1 MIFLQQKHY
10 FKEHFYEKDNS
21 ALSLSLASSLLNAED
36 NGFFVSAGYQIGEAV
51 QMVKNTGELKNL
63 NEKYEQLSQY
73 LNQVASL
80 KQSIQTANNIELV
93 NSSLNYLKS
102 FTNNNYNS
110 TTQSPIFNAVQ
121 AVITSVLG
129 FWSLYAG
136 NYFTFF
142 VGSGNHASNVQ
153 GNPPFS
159 TIASN
164 CSGIENCAM
173 NETTY
178 NEMKKLAESLQ
189 AAQQNATTKGNNLCA
204 LSGCATTEGSNT
216 PNSTVSNALETAQK
230 LMDLIANTRTAMV
243 WKNIVISGVSN
254 ASGAI
259 NSTGYPT
266 QYAVFNNIK
275 AMIPILQ
282 QAVTLSQNSNT
293 LSASLQAQATGS
305 QTNPQF
311 AKDIYNL
318 AQNQKQIISYAK
330 DIFNLFNSIPKD
342 QFKYLEK
349 AYLKIP
355 NAGQTPTNPYRQE
368 VNLNQ
373 EIQTIQ
379 NNVSYYGN
387 RVDAALSVARDVY
400 NLKSNQANI
409 VTAYSNAKNLSQ
421 EISKLPYNQVNTKD
435 IVTLPHDKNAP
446 AAGQYNYQI
455 NPEQQSNL
463 NQALAA
469 MSNNPFKKV
478 GMISSQN
485 NNGALNGLGVQVGYK
500 QFFGESKR
508 WGLRYYGFFD
518 YNHGYIKS
526 SFFNSSSDIW
536 TYGGG
541 SDLLVNIINDSIT
554 RKNNKLSV
562 GLFGGIQLA
571 GTTWLNSQY
580 VNLTAF
586 NNPYSA
592 KVNTSNFQFLFN
604 LGLRTNLATA
614 KKKDSEHSAQH
625 GIELGIKIPTI
636 NTNYYS
642 FLGTKL
648 EYRRLY
654 SVYLNY
660 VFAY

>member
-1 MIFLQQKHY
+1 M
-10 FKEHFYEKDNS
+10 
-21 ALSLSLASSLLNAED
+21 
-36 NGFFVSAGYQIGEAV
+36 SAGYQIGEAV

-63 NEKYEQLSQY
+63 NEKYEQLNQY

-80 KQSIQTANNIELV
+80 KQSIQNANNIELV

-136 NYFTFF
+136 NYLTFF
-142 VGSGNHASNVQ
+142 VVNKDSKKPANVQ
-153 GNPPFS
+153 GNPPFL
-159 TIASN
+159 TITRN

-173 NETTY
+173 DQATY
-178 NEMKKLAESLQ
+178 DKMKKLAEDLQ
-189 AAQQNATTKGNNLCA
+189 AAQTNSATKGNNLCA
-204 LSGCATTEGSNT
+204 LSGCATTNSTSNP
-216 PNSTVSNALETAQK
+216 PNSTISNALETAQK
-230 LMDLIANTRTAMV
+230 LMDLIANTKTAMM

-254 ASGAI
+254 EPDAI
-259 NSTGYPT
+259 TSTNYPT

-282 QAVTLSQNSNT
+282 QAVTLSQSNHT

-305 QTNPQF
+305 QTNPNF
-311 AKDIYNL
+311 AKDIYAF
-318 AQNQKQIISYAK
+318 AQNQKQVISYAQ
-330 DIFNLFNSIPKD
+330 DIFNLFSSIPAE
-342 QFKYLEK
+342 QYKYLEK

-355 NAGQTPTNPYRQE
+355 NVGSTPTNPYMAV
-368 VNLNQ
+368 VNLNK
-373 EIQTIQ
+373 EVQTIQ

-387 RVDAALSVARDVY
+387 RVDAALSVAKDVY
-400 NLKSNQANI
+400 NLKSNQTEI
-409 VTAYSNAKNLSQ
+409 VTTYNDAKNLSE
-421 EISKLPYNQVNTKD
+421 EISKLPHNQVNTKD
-435 IVTLPHDKNAP
+435 IVTLPYDKNAP

-485 NNGALNGLGVQVGYK
+485 NNGAMNGLGVQVGYK

-614 KKKDSEHSAQH
+614 RKKDSEHSAQH

>member
-1 MIFLQQKHY
+1 MKKTILL
-10 FKEHFYEKDNS
+10 S
-21 ALSLSLASSLLNAED
+21 LALSLLHAED

-63 NEKYEQLSQY
+63 NEKYEQLNQY

-80 KQSIQTANNIELV
+80 KQSIQNANNIELV

-142 VGSGNHASNVQ
+142 VVNKNDRKPANVY
-153 GNPPFS
+153 GNPPFK
-159 TIASN
+159 TITKD

-173 NETTY
+173 DQTTY
-178 NEMKKLAESLQ
+178 DKMKKLAESLQ
-189 AAQQNATTKGNNLCA
+189 AAQQNATTKANNLCA
-204 LSGCATTEGSNT
+204 LSGCATTEGSNP
-216 PNSTVSNALETAQK
+216 PNSTISNALNLAQQ
-230 LMDLIANTRTAMV
+230 LMDLIANTKTAMM
-243 WKNIVISGVSN
+243 WKNIVINGVSN
-254 ASGAI
+254 TTGVI
-259 NSTGYPT
+259 TSTNYPT

-282 QAVTLSQNSNT
+282 QAVTLSQSNHT

-305 QTNPQF
+305 QTNPKF
-311 AKDIYNL
+311 AKDIYL
-318 AQNQKQIISYAK
+318 FAQNQKQVISYAQ
-330 DIFNLFNSIPKD
+330 DIFNLFDSIPKD
-342 QFKYLEK
+342 QYRYLEK

-355 NAGQTPTNPYRQE
+355 NAGSTPTNPYMAV
-368 VNLNQ
+368 VNLNK
-373 EIQTIQ
+373 EVQTIQ

-387 RVDAALSVARDVY
+387 RVDAALSVAKDVY
-400 NLKSNQANI
+400 NLKSNQTEI
-409 VTAYSNAKNLSQ
+409 VTAYSNAKNLSE
-421 EISKLPYNQVNTKD
+421 EISQLPHNQVNTKD
-435 IVTLPHDKNAP
+435 IVTLPYDKNAP

-485 NNGALNGLGVQVGYK
+485 NNGAMNGLGVQVGYK

-586 NNPYSA
+586 NNAYSA

-604 LGLRTNLATA
+604 LGLRTNLAMK

-642 FLGTKL
+642 FLGTQL
-648 EYRRLY
+648 QYRRLY

>member
-1 MIFLQQKHY
+1 MKKRFL
-10 FKEHFYEKDNS
+10 
-21 ALSLSLASSLLNAED
+21 LSLSLTASLLCAED

-51 QMVKNTGELKNL
+51 QTVKNTGELKNL
-63 NEKYEQLSQY
+63 NDKYEQLNQY

-80 KQSIQTANNIELV
+80 RQSIQNANNISLV
-93 NSSLNYLKS
+93 NSSLNDLKS
-102 FTNNNYNS
+102 FTENNYNS

-136 NYFTFF
+136 NYLTFF
-142 VGSGNHASNVQ
+142 VGNKDTRQAANVQ
-153 GNPPFS
+153 GNPPFQ
-159 TIASN
+159 TIINN

-173 NETTY
+173 EQTTY
-178 NEMKKLAESLQ
+178 DEMKKLAEDLQ
-189 AAQQNATTKGNNLCA
+189 AAQTNSATKANNLCA
-204 LSGCATTEGSNT
+204 LSGCVTTNGQT
-216 PNSTVSNALETAQK
+216 PSSTVSNALNLAQQ
-230 LMDLIANTRTAMV
+230 LMDLIANTKTAMM
-243 WKNIVISGVSN
+243 WKNIVIAGVSN

-259 NSTGYPT
+259 NTTGYPT

-275 AMIPILQ
+275 AMIPLLQ
-282 QAVTLSQNSNT
+282 QAVTLSQSNHT
-293 LSASLQAQATGS
+293 LSANLQAQATGS
-305 QTNPQF
+305 QTNPEF

-318 AQNQKQIISYAK
+318 ALNQKQVISYAK

-342 QFKYLEK
+342 QYKYLEK

-368 VNLNQ
+368 VNLNK
-373 EIQTIQ
+373 EVQTIQ

-387 RVDAALSVARDVY
+387 RIDSALSVARDVY
-400 NLKSNQANI
+400 NLKSNQAQI
-409 VTAYSNAKNLSQ
+409 VAAYNGAKNLSQ
-421 EISKLPYNQVNTKD
+421 EISQLPYNQVNTKD
-435 IVTLPHDKNAP
+435 IVTLPYDKNAP

-455 NPEQQSNL
+455 NQEQASNL
-463 NQALAA
+463 SQALAA

-541 SDLLVNIINDSIT
+541 SDLLVNFINDSVT

-580 VNLTAF
+580 VNLTAL

-614 KKKDSEHSAQH
+614 KKEDSEHSAQH

-642 FLGTKL
+642 FLGAKL

>member
-1 MIFLQQKHY
+1 MKKRFL
-10 FKEHFYEKDNS
+10 
-21 ALSLSLASSLLNAED
+21 LSLSLAASLLYAED

-63 NEKYEQLSQY
+63 NEKYEQLNQY

-80 KQSIQTANNIELV
+80 KQSIQNANNIELV

-142 VGSGNHASNVQ
+142 VGNKDTKQATNVQ
-153 GNPPFS
+153 GNPPFK
-159 TIASN
+159 TVTEN

-189 AAQQNATTKGNNLCA
+189 AAQQNSTTKANNLCA
-204 LSGCATTEGSNT
+204 LSGCAATDSTSNP
-216 PNSTVSNALETAQK
+216 PNSTVSNALNLAQQ
-230 LMDLIANTRTAMV
+230 LMDLIASTKTAMM

-254 ASGAI
+254 VSGGGI
-259 NSTGYPT
+259 TSTNYPT
-266 QYAVFNNIK
+266 HYAVFNNIK

-282 QAVTLSQNSNT
+282 QAVTLSQSNHT
-293 LSASLQAQATGS
+293 LSANLQAQATGS
-305 QTNPQF
+305 QTNPNF
-311 AKDIYNL
+311 AKDIYAF
-318 AQNQKQIISYAK
+318 AQNQKQVISYAK
-330 DIFNLFNSIPKD
+330 DIFNLFNSIPAD

-373 EIQTIQ
+373 EIQTIK

-387 RVDAALSVARDVY
+387 RLDSALSVAKDVY
-400 NLKSNQANI
+400 NLKSNQTEI
-409 VTAYSNAKNLSQ
+409 VATYSNAKNLSQ
-421 EISKLPYNQVNTKD
+421 EISQLPYNQVNTKD
-435 IVTLPHDKNAP
+435 IVTLSYDKNAP

-455 NPEQQSNL
+455 NQEQASNL
-463 NQALAA
+463 SQALAA
-469 MSNNPFKKV
+469 MSNNPFKNI

-541 SDLLVNIINDSIT
+541 SDLLVNIINDSVT

-580 VNLTAF
+580 VNLTAL

-592 KVNTSNFQFLFN
+592 KVNASNFQFLFN

-614 KKKDSEHSAQH
+614 KKEDSEHSAQH

-642 FLGTKL
+642 FLGTQL
-648 EYRRLY
+648 QYRRLY

>member
-1 MIFLQQKHY
+1 MKKRFL
-10 FKEHFYEKDNS
+10 F
-21 ALSLSLASSLLNAED
+21 SLSLTASLLCAED

-63 NEKYEQLSQY
+63 NEKYEQLNQY

-80 KQSIQTANNIELV
+80 RQSIQNANNIELV
-93 NSSLNYLKS
+93 NSSLNDLKS

-136 NYFTFF
+136 NYLTFF
-142 VGSGNHASNVQ
+142 VGNKDTKQPANVN
-153 GNPPFS
+153 GNPPFQ
-159 TIASN
+159 TIINN

-173 NETTY
+173 DQTTY
-178 NEMKKLAESLQ
+178 NKMKKLAEDLQ
-189 AAQQNATTKGNNLCA
+189 AAQTNSVTKGNNLCA
-204 LSGCATTEGSNT
+204 LSGCATTNGQPS
-216 PNSTVSNALETAQK
+216 STVSNALNLAQQ
-230 LMDLIANTRTAMV
+230 LMDLIANTKTAMM

-259 NSTGYPT
+259 TSTNYPT

-282 QAVTLSQNSNT
+282 QAVTLSQSNNT
-293 LSASLQAQATGS
+293 ISSKLQAQATGS
-305 QTNPQF
+305 QTNPEF

-318 AQNQKQIISYAK
+318 ALNQKQVISYAQ
-330 DIFNLFNSIPKD
+330 DIFNLFNSIPAE
-342 QFKYLEK
+342 QYKYLEK

-355 NAGQTPTNPYRQE
+355 NAGQTPTNPYRQV

-373 EIQTIQ
+373 EVQTIK

-387 RVDAALSVARDVY
+387 RLDSALSVAKDVY
-400 NLKSNQANI
+400 NLKSNQASI
-409 VTAYSNAKNLSQ
+409 VAAYNGAKNLSQ
-421 EISKLPYNQVNTKD
+421 EISQLPYNQVNTKD
-435 IVTLPHDKNAP
+435 IVTLPYDKNAP

-455 NPEQQSNL
+455 NQEQASNL
-463 NQALAA
+463 SQALAA

-554 RKNNKLSV
+554 RKNNKLSM

-592 KVNTSNFQFLFN
+592 KVNASNFQFLFN

-625 GIELGIKIPTI
+625 GLELGIKIPTI

-642 FLGTKL
+642 FLGTQL
-648 EYRRLY
+648 QYRRLY

>member
-1 MIFLQQKHY
+1 
-10 FKEHFYEKDNS
+10 
-21 ALSLSLASSLLNAED
+21 AED
-36 NGFFVSAGYQIGEAV
+36 NGFFVGAGYQIGEAV

-63 NEKYEQLSQY
+63 NEKYEQLNQY

-142 VGSGNHASNVQ
+142 VGNKDSNQPANVQ
-153 GNPPFS
+153 GNPPFR
-159 TIASN
+159 TIISN

-173 NETTY
+173 NQTTY
-178 NEMKKLAESLQ
+178 DEMKKLAESLQ

-204 LSGCATTEGSNT
+204 LSGCATTGSTSNSSNT
-216 PNSTVSNALETAQK
+216 PNSTVSSALETAQK
-230 LMDLIANTRTAMV
+230 LMDLIANTKTAMM
-243 WKNIVISGVSN
+243 WKNIVIAGVSN

-259 NSTGYPT
+259 DSTGYPT

-282 QAVTLSQNSNT
+282 QAVTLSQSNHT
-293 LSASLQAQATGS
+293 LSTQLQTQATGS
-305 QTNPQF
+305 QTNPNF
-311 AKDIYNL
+311 AKDIYAF
-318 AQNQKQIISYAK
+318 AQNQKQIISYAQ

-342 QFKYLEK
+342 QYEYLQK

-355 NAGQTPTNPYRQE
+355 NAGSTPTNPYRQE
-368 VNLNQ
+368 VNLNR
-373 EIQTIQ
+373 EVQTIK

-400 NLKSNQANI
+400 NLKSNQTEI
-409 VTAYSNAKNLSQ
+409 VTAYNNANNLSQ
-421 EISKLPYNQVNTKD
+421 EISKLPYNKVNVTNIVMSPKD
-435 IVTLPHDKNAP
+435 STAN
-446 AAGQYNYQI
+446 QYQI

-526 SFFNSSSDIW
+526 SFFNSSSDVW

-541 SDLLVNIINDSIT
+541 SDLLVNFINDSIT

-580 VNLTAF
+580 MNLTAF

-614 KKKDSEHSAQH
+614 KKKDSERSAQH

>member
-1 MIFLQQKHY
+1 MKKRFL
-10 FKEHFYEKDNS
+10 
-21 ALSLSLASSLLNAED
+21 LSLSLAASLLYAED

-63 NEKYEQLSQY
+63 NEKYEQLNQY

-80 KQSIQTANNIELV
+80 KQSIQNANNIELV

-142 VGSGNHASNVQ
+142 VVNKDSQQPANVY
-153 GNPPFS
+153 GNPPFK
-159 TIASN
+159 TIVED
-164 CSGIENCAM
+164 CSGIEYCAM
-173 NETTY
+173 DQTTY
-178 NEMKKLAESLQ
+178 DQMKKLAESLQ
-189 AAQQNATTKGNNLCA
+189 AAQTNSTTKGNNLCA
-204 LSGCATTEGSNT
+204 LSGCAATEGSNP
-216 PNSTVSNALETAQK
+216 PNSTVSNALETAQQ
-230 LMDLIANTRTAMV
+230 LMDLIANTKTAMM
-243 WKNIVISGVSN
+243 WKNIVISGISN
-254 ASGAI
+254 EPGAI
-259 NSTGYPT
+259 TSTNYPT

-282 QAVTLSQNSNT
+282 QAVTLSQNNHT

-305 QTNPQF
+305 QTNPKF
-311 AKDIYNL
+311 AKDIYAF
-318 AQNQKQIISYAK
+318 AQNQKQVISYAQ
-330 DIFNLFNSIPKD
+330 DIFNLFDSIPKD
-342 QFKYLEK
+342 QYRYLEK
-349 AYLKIP
+349 AYLKIA
-355 NAGQTPTNPYRQE
+355 NAGSTPTNPYMAV
-368 VNLNQ
+368 VNLNK
-373 EIQTIQ
+373 EVQTIQ

-387 RVDAALSVARDVY
+387 RVDAALSVAKDVY
-400 NLKSNQANI
+400 NLKSNQTEI
-409 VTAYSNAKNLSQ
+409 VTTYNDAKNLSE
-421 EISKLPYNQVNTKD
+421 EISKLPHNKVNTKD
-435 IVTLPHDKNAP
+435 IVTLPYDKNAP

-455 NPEQQSNL
+455 NPEQQSQL

-485 NNGALNGLGVQVGYK
+485 NNGAMNGLGVQVGYK
-500 QFFGESKR
+500 QFFGKKKAF
-508 WGLRYYGFFD
+508 GLRYYGFFD

-526 SFFNSSSDIW
+526 SFFNSTSDIW

-541 SDLLVNIINDSIT
+541 SDLLYNFLNDKATKKS
-554 RKNNKLSV
+554 NKLSV

-592 KVNTSNFQFLFN
+592 KVNASNFQFLFN
-604 LGLRTNLATA
+604 LGLRTNLAIK

-625 GIELGIKIPTI
+625 GMELGVKIPTI

-642 FLGTKL
+642 FLGTQL
-648 EYRRLY
+648 QYRRLY

>member
-1 MIFLQQKHY
+1 MKKRFL
-10 FKEHFYEKDNS
+10 
-21 ALSLSLASSLLNAED
+21 LSLSLSASLLCAED
-36 NGFFVSAGYQIGEAV
+36 NGFFVGAGYQIGEAV

-63 NEKYEQLSQY
+63 NDKYEQLNQY

-80 KQSIQTANNIELV
+80 RQSIQNANNISLV
-93 NSSLNYLKS
+93 NSSLNDLKS
-102 FTNNNYNS
+102 FTENNYNS

-136 NYFTFF
+136 NYLTFF
-142 VGSGNHASNVQ
+142 VGNKNKPADVN

-159 TIASN
+159 TIVKN
-164 CSGIENCAM
+164 CPGIEYCAM
-173 NETTY
+173 NQTIY
-178 NEMKKLAESLQ
+178 DEMKKLAEGLQ
-189 AAQQNATTKGNNLCA
+189 AAQQNSTTKANNLCA
-204 LSGCATTEGSNT
+204 LSGCAATEGQPS
-216 PNSTVSNALETAQK
+216 STVSKALNLAQQ
-230 LMDLIANTRTAMV
+230 LMDLIANTKTAMM
-243 WKNIVISGVSN
+243 WSNIVISGVSN
-254 ASGAI
+254 ASDAI
-259 NSTGYPT
+259 KSTGHPT
-266 QYAVFNNIK
+266 QYTVFNNIK

-282 QAVTLSQNSNT
+282 QAVTLSQSNHT

-305 QTNPQF
+305 QTNPEF

-318 AQNQKQIISYAK
+318 ALNQKQVISYAK
-330 DIFNLFNSIPKD
+330 DIFNLFNSIPKE
-342 QFKYLEK
+342 QYKYLEK

-355 NAGQTPTNPYRQE
+355 NLGKTPTNPYRQE
-368 VNLNQ
+368 VNLNK
-373 EIQTIQ
+373 EVQTIQ

-387 RVDAALSVARDVY
+387 RLDSALSVAKDVY
-400 NLKSNQANI
+400 NLKSNQKEI
-409 VTAYSNAKNLSQ
+409 VAAYNGAKNLSQ
-421 EISKLPYNQVNTKD
+421 EISQLPYNQVNTKD
-435 IVTLPHDKNAP
+435 IVTLPYDKNAP

-455 NPEQQSNL
+455 NQEQASNL
-463 NQALAA
+463 SQALAA

-478 GMISSQN
+478 GMISSQS

-536 TYGGG
+536 TYGVG
-541 SDLLVNIINDSIT
+541 SDLLVNFINDSVT

-580 VNLTAF
+580 VNLTAL

-614 KKKDSEHSAQH
+614 KKEDSEHSAQH

-642 FLGTKL
+642 FLGAKL

>member
-1 MIFLQQKHY
+1 M
-10 FKEHFYEKDNS
+10 
-21 ALSLSLASSLLNAED
+21 
-36 NGFFVSAGYQIGEAV
+36 GVGYQIGEAV

-63 NEKYEQLSQY
+63 NEKYEQLSWY

-80 KQSIQTANNIELV
+80 KQSIQNANNIELV
-93 NSSLNYLKS
+93 NSSLNDLKS

-142 VGSGNHASNVQ
+142 VGNRDKAASVQ
-153 GNPPFS
+153 GNPPFQ
-159 TIASN
+159 TIIEN
-164 CSGIENCAM
+164 CSGIENCGM
-173 NETTY
+173 DQTTY
-178 NEMKKLAESLQ
+178 DKMKKLAESLQ
-189 AAQQNATTKGNNLCA
+189 AAQQNATTKANNLCA
-204 LSGCATTEGSNT
+204 LSGCAATGSTSNT
-216 PNSTVSNALETAQK
+216 PNSTVSSALETAQK
-230 LMDLIANTRTAMV
+230 LMDLIASTKTAMM
-243 WKNIVISGVSN
+243 WKNIVIAGVSN
-254 ASGAI
+254 VGSGAI
-259 NSTGYPT
+259 TSTDYPT

-282 QAVTLSQNSNT
+282 QAVTLSQNNHA
-293 LSASLQAQATGS
+293 LSTQLQAQATGT
-305 QTNPQF
+305 QTNPNF
-311 AKDIYNL
+311 AKDIYAF
-318 AQNQKQIISYAK
+318 AQNQKQVISYAQ
-330 DIFNLFNSIPKD
+330 DIFNLFSSIPAE
-342 QFKYLEK
+342 QYKYLEK

-355 NAGQTPTNPYRQE
+355 NAGSTPTNPYRQE

-373 EIQTIQ
+373 EIQTIK

-400 NLKSNQANI
+400 NLKSNQAEI
-409 VTAYSNAKNLSQ
+409 VTAYSNANNLSQ

-435 IVTLPHDKNAP
+435 IVTLPYDKNAP

-463 NQALAA
+463 SQALAA
-469 MSNNPFKKV
+469 MSNN
-478 GMISSQN
+478 
-485 NNGALNGLGVQVGYK
+485 
-500 QFFGESKR
+500 
-508 WGLRYYGFFD
+508 
-518 YNHGYIKS
+518 
-526 SFFNSSSDIW
+526 SSSDVW

-642 FLGTKL
+642 FMGAELK
-648 EYRRLY
+648 YRRLY

>member
-1 MIFLQQKHY
+1 MKKRFL
-10 FKEHFYEKDNS
+10 
-21 ALSLSLASSLLNAED
+21 LSLSLAASLLYAED

-63 NEKYEQLSQY
+63 NEKYEQLNQY

-80 KQSIQTANNIELV
+80 KQSIQNANNIELV
-93 NSSLNYLKS
+93 NSFLNYLKS

-142 VGSGNHASNVQ
+142 VGNKDSRQPADVY
-153 GNPPFS
+153 GNPPFE
-159 TIASN
+159 TIVKN

-173 NETTY
+173 NQTTY
-178 NEMKKLAESLQ
+178 DEMKKLAESLQ
-189 AAQQNATTKGNNLCA
+189 AAQTNATTKANNLCA
-204 LSGCATTEGSNT
+204 LSGCVATEGQNS
-216 PNSTVSNALETAQK
+216 PNSTVSDALNLAQQ
-230 LMDLIANTRTAMV
+230 LMDLIANTKTAMM

-254 ASGAI
+254 EPGAI
-259 NSTGYPT
+259 TSTNYPT

-282 QAVTLSQNSNT
+282 QAVTLSQSNHT

-305 QTNPQF
+305 QTNPEF
-311 AKDIYNL
+311 AKDIYTF
-318 AQNQKQIISYAK
+318 AQNQKQVISYAQ
-330 DIFNLFNSIPKD
+330 DIFNLFDSIPKD
-342 QFKYLEK
+342 QYRYLEK
-349 AYLKIP
+349 AYLKIA
-355 NAGQTPTNPYRQE
+355 NAGSTPTNPYMAV
-368 VNLNQ
+368 VNLNK
-373 EIQTIQ
+373 EVQTIQ

-387 RVDAALSVARDVY
+387 RVDAALSVAKDVY
-400 NLKSNQANI
+400 NLKSNQTEI
-409 VTAYSNAKNLSQ
+409 VTTYNDAKTLSE
-421 EISKLPYNQVNTKD
+421 EISKLPHNQVNTKD
-435 IVTLPHDKNAP
+435 IVTLPYDKNAP

-469 MSNNPFKKV
+469 MSNNPFKNI

-500 QFFGESKR
+500 QFFGKKKAF
-508 WGLRYYGFFD
+508 GLRYYGFFD

-526 SFFNSSSDIW
+526 SFFNSSSDVW

-541 SDLLVNIINDSIT
+541 SDLLYNFLNDKAT
-554 RKNNKLSV
+554 KKNNKLSV

-592 KVNTSNFQFLFN
+592 KVNASNFQFLFN
-604 LGLRTNLATA
+604 LGLRMNLATA

-625 GIELGIKIPTI
+625 GVELGVKIPTI
-636 NTNYYS
+636 KTNYYS
-642 FLGTKL
+642 FLGTQL
-648 EYRRLY
+648 QYRRLY

>member
-1 MIFLQQKHY
+1 M
-10 FKEHFYEKDNS
+10 
-21 ALSLSLASSLLNAED
+21 
-36 NGFFVSAGYQIGEAV
+36 SAGYQIGEAV

-63 NEKYEQLSQY
+63 NDKYEQLNQY

-80 KQSIQTANNIELV
+80 RQSIQNANNIELV

-136 NYFTFF
+136 NYLTFF
-142 VGSGNHASNVQ
+142 VGSGNRASNVQ

-159 TIASN
+159 TITKN

-178 NEMKKLAESLQ
+178 NEMKKLAENLQ
-189 AAQQNATTKGNNLCA
+189 AAQQNATTKANNLCA
-204 LSGCATTEGSNT
+204 LSGCATTQGQNP
-216 PNSTVSNALETAQK
+216 PNSTVSSALNLAQQ
-230 LMDLIANTRTAMV
+230 LMDLIANTKTAMM

-254 ASGAI
+254 VSGAI
-259 NSTGYPT
+259 TTTGYPT

-318 AQNQKQIISYAK
+318 AQNQKQVISYAK

-342 QFKYLEK
+342 QYKYLEK

-387 RVDAALSVARDVY
+387 RLDSALSVAKDVY
-400 NLKSNQANI
+400 NLKSNQAQI
-409 VTAYSNAKNLSQ
+409 GVAYNGAKNLSE
-421 EISKLPYNQVNTKD
+421 EISQLPYNQVNTKG
-435 IVTLPHDKNAP
+435 IITPPYDKNAP

-463 NQALAA
+463 SQALAA

-614 KKKDSEHSAQH
+614 RKKDSEHSAQH

>member
-1 MIFLQQKHY
+1 
-10 FKEHFYEKDNS
+10 
-21 ALSLSLASSLLNAED
+21 
-36 NGFFVSAGYQIGEAV
+36 
-51 QMVKNTGELKNL
+51 MVKNTGELKNL
-63 NEKYEQLSQY
+63 NDKYEQLSQY

-80 KQSIQTANNIELV
+80 RQSIQNANNIELV

-136 NYFTFF
+136 NYLTFF
-142 VGSGNHASNVQ
+142 VGNKDSKQPANVA
-153 GNPPFS
+153 GNPPFE
-159 TIASN
+159 TIINN

-173 NETTY
+173 DQTTY
-178 NEMKKLAESLQ
+178 DKMKKLAEELQ
-189 AAQQNATTKGNNLCA
+189 AAQQNSTTKANNLCA
-204 LSGCATTEGSNT
+204 LSGCATTEGSNS
-216 PNSTVSNALETAQK
+216 PKSTVSNALETAQQ
-230 LMDLIANTRTAMV
+230 LMDLIANTKTAMM
-243 WKNIVISGVSN
+243 WKNIVINGVSN
-254 ASGAI
+254 VPGGGI
-259 NSTGYPT
+259 TSTNYPT
-266 QYAVFNNIK
+266 HYAVFNNIK

-282 QAVTLSQNSNT
+282 QAVTLSQSNNT
-293 LSASLQAQATGS
+293 LSSKLQAQATGS
-305 QTNPQF
+305 QTNPEF

-318 AQNQKQIISYAK
+318 AQNQKQVISYAQ
-330 DIFNLFNSIPKD
+330 DIFNLFNSIPAE
-342 QFKYLEK
+342 QYKYLEK

-355 NAGQTPTNPYRQE
+355 NAGQTPTNPYRQV

-373 EIQTIQ
+373 EVQTIK

-387 RVDAALSVARDVY
+387 RIDSALSVARDVY
-400 NLKSNQANI
+400 NLKSNQASI
-409 VTAYSNAKNLSQ
+409 VAAYSNANSLSQ

-435 IVTLPHDKNAP
+435 IVTLPYDKNAP

-478 GMISSQN
+478 GMIASQN

-592 KVNTSNFQFLFN
+592 KVNASNFQFLFN

-614 KKKDSEHSAQH
+614 KKEDSQHSAQH

-642 FLGTKL
+642 FLGTQL
-648 EYRRLY
+648 QYRRLY

>member
-1 MIFLQQKHY
+1 MFTL
-10 FKEHFYEKDNS
+10 S
-21 ALSLSLASSLLNAED
+21 LSLSLAVPSLHAED
-36 NGFFVSAGYQIGEAV
+36 NGFFVGAGYQIGEAV

-63 NEKYEQLSQY
+63 NDKYEQLSQY

-80 KQSIQTANNIELV
+80 KQSIQNANNIELV
-93 NSSLNYLKS
+93 NSSLNDLKS

-153 GNPPFS
+153 GNPPFP
-159 TIASN
+159 TIVAN
-164 CSGIENCAM
+164 CSGIEHCAM

-178 NEMKKLAESLQ
+178 KEMKTLAESLQ

-204 LSGCATTEGSNT
+204 LSGCATSQNT
-216 PNSTVSNALETAQK
+216 PNSTVSSALETAQK
-230 LMDLIANTRTAMV
+230 LMDLIASTKTAMM
-243 WKNIVISGVSN
+243 WKNIVIAGVSN
-254 ASGAI
+254 VPGGAI
-259 NSTGYPT
+259 TSTGYPT

-282 QAVTLSQNSNT
+282 QAVTLSQSNHT
-293 LSASLQAQATGS
+293 LSASLQAQATGT
-305 QTNPQF
+305 QTNPNF
-311 AKDIYNL
+311 AKDIYAF
-318 AQNQKQIISYAK
+318 AQNQKQIISYAQ
-330 DIFNLFNSIPKD
+330 DIFNLFSSIPKD
-342 QFKYLEK
+342 QLKYLEN
-349 AYLKIP
+349 AYLKVP
-355 NAGQTPTNPYRQE
+355 DLGKTPTNPYRQE

-387 RVDAALSVARDVY
+387 RIDSALSVARDVY
-400 NLKSNQANI
+400 NLKSNQTEI
-409 VTAYSNAKNLSQ
+409 VTAYNNAKNLSE

-435 IVTLPHDKNAP
+435 IITLPYDQNAP
-446 AAGQYNYQI
+446 TAGQYNYQI

-463 NQALAA
+463 SQALAA

-526 SFFNSSSDIW
+526 SFFNSSSDVW

-541 SDLLVNIINDSIT
+541 SDLLVNFINDSIT

-580 VNLTAF
+580 MNLTAF

-614 KKKDSEHSAQH
+614 KKKDSERSAQH

>member
-1 MIFLQQKHY
+1 MKKRFL
-10 FKEHFYEKDNS
+10 
-21 ALSLSLASSLLNAED
+21 LSLSLVASLLCAED

-51 QMVKNTGELKNL
+51 QTVKNTGELKNL
-63 NEKYEQLSQY
+63 NDKYEQLNQY

-80 KQSIQTANNIELV
+80 KQSIQNANNIELV

-102 FTNNNYNS
+102 FTENNYNS

-136 NYFTFF
+136 NYFTFL
-142 VGSGNHASNVQ
+142 VGNKNAQRLADVQ
-153 GNPPFS
+153 GNPPS
-159 TIASN
+159 KTITNN
-164 CSGIENCAM
+164 CSGIENCIM
-173 NETTY
+173 DQTTY
-178 NEMKKLAESLQ
+178 DEMKSLAESLQ

-204 LSGCATTEGSNT
+204 LSGCATTNGQT
-216 PNSTVSNALETAQK
+216 PNSTISNALNLAQQ
-230 LMDLIANTRTAMV
+230 LMDLIANTKTAMM

-254 ASGAI
+254 KSGAI
-259 NSTGYPT
+259 DSTGYPT

-282 QAVTLSQNSNT
+282 QAVTLSQRNNT
-293 LSASLQAQATGS
+293 LSSKLQAQATGS
-305 QTNPQF
+305 QTNPEF
-311 AKDIYNL
+311 AKDIYSL
-318 AQNQKQIISYAK
+318 ALNQKQVISYAK
-330 DIFNLFNSIPKD
+330 DIFNLFNSIPAD
-342 QFKYLEK
+342 QYKYLEK

-355 NAGQTPTNPYRQE
+355 NAGQTPTNPYRQV
-368 VNLNQ
+368 VNLNK
-373 EIQTIQ
+373 EVQTIQ

-387 RVDAALSVARDVY
+387 RLDSALSVAKDVY
-400 NLKSNQANI
+400 NLKSNQKEI
-409 VTAYSNAKNLSQ
+409 VAAYSGAKNLSQ

-435 IVTLPHDKNAP
+435 IVTLPYDKNAP

-455 NPEQQSNL
+455 NQEQASNL
-463 NQALAA
+463 SQALAA
-469 MSNNPFKKV
+469 MSNNPFKHV
-478 GMISSQN
+478 GMISSQS

-541 SDLLVNIINDSIT
+541 SDLLVNFINDSVT

-580 VNLTAF
+580 VNLTAL

-604 LGLRTNLATA
+604 LGLRMNLATA
-614 KKKDSEHSAQH
+614 KKEDSEHSAQH

-642 FLGTKL
+642 FLGAKL

>member
-1 MIFLQQKHY
+1 MKKQFL
-10 FKEHFYEKDNS
+10 
-21 ALSLSLASSLLNAED
+21 LSLSLASSLLNAED

-63 NEKYEQLSQY
+63 NDKYEQLSQS
-73 LNQVASL
+73 LAQLASL
-80 KQSIQTANNIELV
+80 KQSIQTANNIQAV
-93 NSSLNYLKS
+93 NNALSDLKS
-102 FTNNNYNS
+102 FASNNHTNKE
-110 TTQSPIFNAVQ
+110 TSPIYNTTQ
-121 AVITSVLG
+121 AVITSVLA

-136 NYFTFF
+136 NALSFF
-142 VGSGNHASNVQ
+142 VNNFNDGSNAPLGRIHKDGNCTGLQQCFMSK
-153 GNPPFS
+153 
-159 TIASN
+159 
-164 CSGIENCAM
+164 
-173 NETTY
+173 ETY
-178 NEMKKLAESLQ
+178 DKMKTLAENLQ
-189 AAQQNATTKGNNLCA
+189 KAQGNLCA
-204 LSGCATTEGSNT
+204 LSECSSDQSNGNKTSMTT
-216 PNSTVSNALETAQK
+216 ALKTAQQ
-230 LMDLIANTRTAMV
+230 LMDLIEQTKVSMV
-243 WKNIVISGVSN
+243 WKNIVIAGVSN
-254 ASGAI
+254 RAGGVGAI
-259 NSTGYPT
+259 TSTGPVT
-266 QYAVFNNIK
+266 DYAVFNNIK
-275 AMIPILQ
+275 AMLPILQ
-282 QAVTLSQNSNT
+282 QALKLTQSNHTLSTQ
-293 LSASLQAQATGS
+293 LQAQAMGS
-305 QTNPQF
+305 QKNREF
-311 AKDIYNL
+311 ARDIYAF
-318 AQNQKQIISYAK
+318 AQNQKQILSNASN
-330 DIFNLFNSIPKD
+330 IFNLFNSIPKD
-342 QFKYLEK
+342 QLKYLEN
-349 AYLKIP
+349 AYLKVP
-355 NAGQTPTNPYRQE
+355 HLGKTPTNPYRQN
-368 VNLNQ
+368 VNLNK
-373 EIQTIQ
+373 EINAVQ
-379 NNVSYYGN
+379 NNVNYYGN
-387 RVDAALSVARDVY
+387 RIDSALSVARDVY
-400 NLKSNQANI
+400 NLKSNQTEI
-409 VTAYSNAKNLSQ
+409 VTAYNNAKNLSE
-421 EISKLPYNQVNTKD
+421 EISKLPYNKVNVTNIVMSPKD
-435 IVTLPHDKNAP
+435 STANQH
-446 AAGQYNYQI
+446 QYQI
-455 NPEQQSNL
+455 NPEQRSNL

-469 MSNNPFKKV
+469 MSNNPFKNI

-642 FLGTKL
+642 FLGTQL
-648 EYRRLY
+648 QYRRLY

>member
-1 MIFLQQKHY
+1 MFT
-10 FKEHFYEKDNS
+10 
-21 ALSLSLASSLLNAED
+21 LSLSLSLSLVALSLHAED
-36 NGFFVSAGYQIGEAV
+36 NGFFVGVGYQIGEAV

-63 NEKYEQLSQY
+63 NDKYEQLNQY

-80 KQSIQTANNIELV
+80 KQSIQNANNIELV
-93 NSSLNYLKS
+93 NSSLNDLKS

-136 NYFTFF
+136 NYLTFF
-142 VGSGNHASNVQ
+142 VGSENRTSNVQ
-153 GNPPFS
+153 GNPPFQ
-159 TIASN
+159 TVIEN
-164 CSGIENCAM
+164 CAGIENCAM

-189 AAQQNATTKGNNLCA
+189 AAQQNATTKANNLCA
-204 LSGCATTEGSNT
+204 LSGCATTQGSN
-216 PNSTVSNALETAQK
+216 PPSSTVSSALETAQK
-230 LMDLIANTRTAMV
+230 LMDLIASTKTAMM

-259 NSTGYPT
+259 TSTNYPT

-275 AMIPILQ
+275 AMLPILQ
-282 QAVTLSQNSNT
+282 QAVTLSQSNHT
-293 LSASLQAQATGS
+293 LSASLQAQATGT
-305 QTNPQF
+305 QTNPNF
-311 AKDIYNL
+311 AKDIYAF
-318 AQNQKQIISYAK
+318 AQNQKQVISYAQ
-330 DIFNLFNSIPKD
+330 DIFNLFSSIPKD
-342 QFKYLEK
+342 QYNYLEK

-373 EIQTIQ
+373 EIQTIK

-387 RVDAALSVARDVY
+387 RIDSALSVARDVY
-400 NLKSNQANI
+400 NLKSNQTEI
-409 VTAYSNAKNLSQ
+409 VTAYNNAKNLSE

-435 IVTLPHDKNAP
+435 IITLPYDQNAP
-446 AAGQYNYQI
+446 AAGQSNYQI

-463 NQALAA
+463 SQALAT

-526 SFFNSSSDIW
+526 SFFNSSSDVW

-580 VNLTAF
+580 MNLTAF

-614 KKKDSEHSAQH
+614 KKKDSERSAQH
-625 GIELGIKIPTI
+625 GVELGIKIPTI

-642 FLGTKL
+642 FLGAKL

>member
-1 MIFLQQKHY
+1 MR
-10 FKEHFYEKDNS
+10 
-21 ALSLSLASSLLNAED
+21 AED

-63 NEKYEQLSQY
+63 NEKYEQLNQY

-80 KQSIQTANNIELV
+80 KQSIQNANNIELV

-102 FTNNNYNS
+102 FTENNYNS

-136 NYFTFF
+136 NYLTFF
-142 VGSGNHASNVQ
+142 VVNKVTQQPASVQ
-153 GNPPFS
+153 GNPPFQ
-159 TIASN
+159 TITKN
-164 CSGIENCAM
+164 CSGLENCAM
-173 NETTY
+173 DQTTY
-178 NEMKKLAESLQ
+178 DKMKKLAEDLQ
-189 AAQQNATTKGNNLCA
+189 AAQTNATTKANNLCA
-204 LSGCATTEGSNT
+204 LSGCTTTQGQNPS
-216 PNSTVSNALETAQK
+216 STVSNALNLAQQ
-230 LMDLIANTRTAMV
+230 LMDLIANTNTAMM

-259 NSTGYPT
+259 TSTNYPT
-266 QYAVFNNIK
+266 HYAVFNNIK

-282 QAVTLSQNSNT
+282 QAVTLSQSNHT

-305 QTNPQF
+305 QTNPKF
-311 AKDIYNL
+311 AKDIYAF
-318 AQNQKQIISYAK
+318 AQNQKQVISYAQ
-330 DIFNLFNSIPKD
+330 DIFNLFDSIPKD
-342 QFKYLEK
+342 QYRYLEK
-349 AYLKIP
+349 AYLKIA
-355 NAGQTPTNPYRQE
+355 NAGSTPTNPYRQV

-373 EIQTIQ
+373 EVQTIQ
-379 NNVSYYGN
+379 NNVNYYGN
-387 RVDAALSVARDVY
+387 RVDAALSVAKDVY
-400 NLKSNQANI
+400 NLKSNQTEI
-409 VTAYSNAKNLSQ
+409 VTTYNDAKTLSE
-421 EISKLPYNQVNTKD
+421 EISQLPHNQVNTKD
-435 IVTLPHDKNAP
+435 IVTLPYDKNAP

-455 NPEQQSNL
+455 NPEQRSNL

-541 SDLLVNIINDSIT
+541 SDLLYNFLNDKAT
-554 RKNNKLSV
+554 KKNNKLSV

-580 VNLTAF
+580 MNLTAF
-586 NNPYSA
+586 NNAYSA
-592 KVNTSNFQFLFN
+592 KVNASNFQFLFN

-614 KKKDSEHSAQH
+614 RKKDSEHSAQH
-625 GIELGIKIPTI
+625 GLELGVKIPTI

-642 FLGTKL
+642 FLGTQL
-648 EYRRLY
+648 QYRRLY

>member
-1 MIFLQQKHY
+1 MKKTIL
-10 FKEHFYEKDNS
+10 
-21 ALSLSLASSLLNAED
+21 LSLSLASSLLHAED
-36 NGFFVSAGYQIGEAV
+36 NGFFVGAGYQIGEAV

-63 NEKYEQLSQY
+63 NDKYEQLSQY

-80 KQSIQTANNIELV
+80 KQSIQNANNIELV

-142 VGSGNHASNVQ
+142 VGNGRQASSVQ
-153 GNPPFS
+153 GNPPFK
-159 TIASN
+159 TILSN
-164 CSGIENCAM
+164 CSGLENCAM

-178 NEMKKLAESLQ
+178 NKMKKLAEGLQ

-204 LSGCATTEGSNT
+204 LSGCATTNSTSNS
-216 PNSTVSNALETAQK
+216 PSSTVSSALNLAQQ
-230 LMDLIANTRTAMV
+230 LMDLIANTKTAMM

-254 ASGAI
+254 TSGAI
-259 NSTGYPT
+259 TSTNYPT

-282 QAVTLSQNSNT
+282 QAVTLSQSNHT
-293 LSASLQAQATGS
+293 LSASLQAQATGT
-305 QTNPQF
+305 QTNPNF
-311 AKDIYNL
+311 AKDIYAF
-318 AQNQKQIISYAK
+318 AQNQKQIISYAQ
-330 DIFNLFNSIPKD
+330 DIFNLFSSIPAE
-342 QFKYLEK
+342 QYKYLEK

-355 NAGQTPTNPYRQE
+355 NVGSTPTNPYRQE

-373 EIQTIQ
+373 EIQTIK

-409 VTAYSNAKNLSQ
+409 VTAYSNANNLSQ

-435 IVTLPHDKNAP
+435 IITLPYDQNAP

-455 NPEQQSNL
+455 NQEQASNL
-463 NQALAA
+463 SQALAA

-604 LGLRTNLATA
+604 LGLRTNLATD

-636 NTNYYS
+636 TTNYYS

>member
-1 MIFLQQKHY
+1 MV
-10 FKEHFYEKDNS
+10 
-21 ALSLSLASSLLNAED
+21 SSLHAED
-36 NGFFVSAGYQIGEAV
+36 NGFFVGAGYQIGEAV

-63 NEKYEQLSQY
+63 NEKYEQLNQY

-80 KQSIQTANNIELV
+80 KQSIQNANNIELV

-136 NYFTFF
+136 NYLTFF
-142 VGSGNHASNVQ
+142 VGNKDKPANVA
-153 GNPPFS
+153 GNPPFI
-159 TIASN
+159 TIISN
-164 CSGIENCAM
+164 CSGLENCAM
-173 NETTY
+173 NQTTY
-178 NEMKKLAESLQ
+178 DEMKKLAESLQ

-204 LSGCATTEGSNT
+204 LSGCATTDSASNP
-216 PNSTVSNALETAQK
+216 PNSTVSSALETAQK
-230 LMDLIANTRTAMV
+230 LMDLIASTKTAMM
-243 WKNIVISGVSN
+243 WNNIVISGIANTS
-254 ASGAI
+254 SAI
-259 NSTGYPT
+259 TSTGYPT

-282 QAVTLSQNSNT
+282 QAVTLSQSNHT

-305 QTNPQF
+305 QTNPKF
-311 AKDIYNL
+311 AKDIYAL
-318 AQNQKQIISYAK
+318 AQNQKQVISYAQ
-330 DIFNLFNSIPKD
+330 DIFNLFDSIPKD
-342 QFKYLEK
+342 QYRYLEK
-349 AYLKIP
+349 AYLKIA
-355 NAGQTPTNPYRQE
+355 NLGSTPTNPYMAV
-368 VNLNQ
+368 VNLNK
-373 EIQTIQ
+373 EVQTIQ

-387 RVDAALSVARDVY
+387 RVDAALSVAKDVY
-400 NLKSNQANI
+400 NLKSNQTEI
-409 VTAYSNAKNLSQ
+409 VTTYNDAKNLSE
-421 EISKLPYNQVNTKD
+421 EISQLPYNQVNTKD
-435 IVTLPHDKNAP
+435 IVTLPYDKNAP

-455 NPEQQSNL
+455 NPEQQSQL

-485 NNGALNGLGVQVGYK
+485 NNGAMNGLGVQVGYK

-541 SDLLVNIINDSIT
+541 SDLLYNFLNDKAT
-554 RKNNKLSV
+554 KKNNKLSV

-586 NNPYSA
+586 NNAYST
-592 KVNTSNFQFLFN
+592 KVNASNFQFLFN
-604 LGLRTNLATA
+604 LGLRTNLAMK

-625 GIELGIKIPTI
+625 GIELGVKIPTI

>member
-1 MIFLQQKHY
+1 MKKRFL
-10 FKEHFYEKDNS
+10 
-21 ALSLSLASSLLNAED
+21 LSLSLAASLLCAED

-63 NEKYEQLSQY
+63 NEKYEQLNQY

-80 KQSIQTANNIELV
+80 KQSIQNANNIELV

-136 NYFTFF
+136 NYLTFF
-142 VGSGNHASNVQ
+142 VGSNNVQ
-153 GNPPFS
+153 GNPPFQ
-159 TIASN
+159 TIIKN

-189 AAQQNATTKGNNLCA
+189 AAQTNSATKGNNLCA
-204 LSGCATTEGSNT
+204 LSGCATTDSASNSSNT
-216 PNSTVSNALETAQK
+216 PSSTVSSALETAQK
-230 LMDLIANTRTAMV
+230 LMDLIANTKTAMM

-259 NSTGYPT
+259 TSTNYPT

-282 QAVTLSQNSNT
+282 QAVTLSQSNHT
-293 LSASLQAQATGS
+293 LSTQLQAQATGS

-318 AQNQKQIISYAK
+318 AQNQKQIISYAQ
-330 DIFNLFNSIPKD
+330 DIFNLFSSIPKD
-342 QFKYLEK
+342 QYRYLEK

-355 NAGQTPTNPYRQE
+355 NLGKTPTNPYRQE

-373 EIQTIQ
+373 EIQAIQ

-387 RVDAALSVARDVY
+387 RVDSALSVARDVY

-409 VTAYSNAKNLSQ
+409 VTAYSNANNLSQ

-435 IVTLPHDKNAP
+435 IVTLPYDKNAP

-463 NQALAA
+463 SQALAA

-485 NNGALNGLGVQVGYK
+485 NNGAMNGLGVQVGYK

-526 SFFNSSSDIW
+526 SFFNSSSD
-536 TYGGG
+536 
-541 SDLLVNIINDSIT
+541 V
-554 RKNNKLSV
+554 
-562 GLFGGIQLA
+562 
-571 GTTWLNSQY
+571 
-580 VNLTAF
+580 
-586 NNPYSA
+586 
-592 KVNTSNFQFLFN
+592 
-604 LGLRTNLATA
+604 
-614 KKKDSEHSAQH
+614 
-625 GIELGIKIPTI
+625 
-636 NTNYYS
+636 
-642 FLGTKL
+642 
-648 EYRRLY
+648 
-654 SVYLNY
+654 
-660 VFAY
+660 

>member
-1 MIFLQQKHY
+1 MKKTIL
-10 FKEHFYEKDNS
+10 
-21 ALSLSLASSLLNAED
+21 LSLSLASSLLHAED

-63 NEKYEQLSQY
+63 NDKYEQLSQY

-80 KQSIQTANNIELV
+80 KQSIQNANNIELV

-136 NYFTFF
+136 NYLTFF
-142 VGSGNHASNVQ
+142 VVNKDSHRPANVQ
-153 GNPPFS
+153 GNPPFK
-159 TIASN
+159 TIAKN
-164 CSGIENCAM
+164 CSGLENCAM
-173 NETTY
+173 DQTTY
-178 NEMKKLAESLQ
+178 DKMKKLAEDLQ
-189 AAQQNATTKGNNLCA
+189 KAQTNSATKGNNLCA
-204 LSGCATTEGSNT
+204 LSGCAATDSTSN
-216 PNSTVSNALETAQK
+216 PPSSTVSSALNLAQE
-230 LMDLIANTRTAMV
+230 LMDLIANTKTAMV
-243 WKNIVISGVSN
+243 WKNIVIAGVSN
-254 ASGAI
+254 RAGGAGAI
-259 NSTGYPT
+259 TSTNYPT

-282 QAVTLSQNSNT
+282 QAVTLSQSNHT

-305 QTNPQF
+305 QTNPKF
-311 AKDIYNL
+311 AKDIYAF
-318 AQNQKQIISYAK
+318 AQNQKQVISYAK
-330 DIFNLFNSIPKD
+330 DIFNLFNSIPAE
-342 QFKYLEK
+342 QYKYLEK

-355 NAGQTPTNPYRQE
+355 NAGQTPTNPYRQV

-373 EIQTIQ
+373 EVQTIQ

-387 RVDAALSVARDVY
+387 RVDAALSVAKDVY

-409 VTAYSNAKNLSQ
+409 VTAYSNANNLSE

-435 IVTLPHDKNAP
+435 IVTLPHNQNAP

-485 NNGALNGLGVQVGYK
+485 NNGAMNGLGVQVGYK

-592 KVNTSNFQFLFN
+592 KVNASNFQFLFN

-636 NTNYYS
+636 TTNYYS
-642 FLGTKL
+642 FLGTQL
-648 EYRRLY
+648 QYRRLY

>member
-1 MIFLQQKHY
+1 M
-10 FKEHFYEKDNS
+10 
-21 ALSLSLASSLLNAED
+21 
-36 NGFFVSAGYQIGEAV
+36 SAGYQIGEAV

-63 NEKYEQLSQY
+63 NEKYEQLNQY

-80 KQSIQTANNIELV
+80 KQSIQNANNIELV

-142 VGSGNHASNVQ
+142 VGNKNTKRPASVQ
-153 GNPPFS
+153 GNPPFQ
-159 TIASN
+159 TIIHN

-173 NETTY
+173 DQTTY
-178 NEMKKLAESLQ
+178 DKMKTLAERLQ
-189 AAQQNATTKGNNLCA
+189 AAQQNATTKSNNLCA
-204 LSGCATTEGSNT
+204 LSGCATTESQNS
-216 PNSTVSNALETAQK
+216 PNSTVSNALNLAQQ
-230 LMDLIANTRTAMV
+230 LMDLIANTKTAMM
-243 WKNIVISGVSN
+243 WKNIVIAGVSN
-254 ASGAI
+254 TSGAI
-259 NSTGYPT
+259 TSTNYPT

-282 QAVTLSQNSNT
+282 QAVTLSQSNHT

-305 QTNPQF
+305 QTNPKF
-311 AKDIYNL
+311 AKDIYAL
-318 AQNQKQIISYAK
+318 AQNQKQVISYAQ
-330 DIFNLFNSIPKD
+330 DIFNLFNSIPAE
-342 QFKYLEK
+342 QYKYLEK

-355 NAGQTPTNPYRQE
+355 NAGSTPTNPYRQV

-373 EIQTIQ
+373 EVQTIK

-400 NLKSNQANI
+400 NLKSNQTEI
-409 VTAYSNAKNLSQ
+409 VTAYSNANNLSQ

-435 IVTLPHDKNAP
+435 IVTLPYDKNAP

-455 NPEQQSNL
+455 NPEQASNL

-592 KVNTSNFQFLFN
+592 KVNATNFQFLFN

-614 KKKDSEHSAQH
+614 RKKDSEHSAQH

-642 FLGTKL
+642 FLGTQL
-648 EYRRLY
+648 QYRRLY

>member
-1 MIFLQQKHY
+1 
-10 FKEHFYEKDNS
+10 
-21 ALSLSLASSLLNAED
+21 
-36 NGFFVSAGYQIGEAV
+36 
-51 QMVKNTGELKNL
+51 MVKNTGELKNL
-63 NEKYEQLSQY
+63 NEKYEQLNQY

-80 KQSIQTANNIELV
+80 KQSIQNANNIELV

-142 VGSGNHASNVQ
+142 VGKDRQTANVQ
-153 GNPPFS
+153 GNPPFK
-159 TIASN
+159 TIIEN

-173 NETTY
+173 DQTTY
-178 NEMKKLAESLQ
+178 DKMKTLAEDLQ
-189 AAQQNATTKGNNLCA
+189 KAQTNATTKANNLCA
-204 LSGCATTEGSNT
+204 LSGCATTEGSNS

-230 LMDLIANTRTAMV
+230 LMDLIASTKTAMM

-259 NSTGYPT
+259 TSTNYPT

-282 QAVTLSQNSNT
+282 QAVTLSQSNHT
-293 LSASLQAQATGS
+293 LSTQLQTQATGS
-305 QTNPQF
+305 QTNPNF
-311 AKDIYNL
+311 AKDIYTF
-318 AQNQKQIISYAK
+318 AQNQKQVISYAQ
-330 DIFNLFNSIPKD
+330 DIFNLFSSIPAE
-342 QFKYLEK
+342 QYKYLEK

-355 NAGQTPTNPYRQE
+355 NLGQTPTNPYRQV

-373 EIQTIQ
+373 EVQTIK

-387 RVDAALSVARDVY
+387 RVDAALSVAKDVY

-409 VTAYSNAKNLSQ
+409 VTAYSNANNLSE

-435 IVTLPHDKNAP
+435 IVTLSHDKNAP

-455 NPEQQSNL
+455 NKEQQSQL

-592 KVNTSNFQFLFN
+592 KVNASNFQFLFN

-614 KKKDSEHSAQH
+614 RKKDSEHSAQH

-642 FLGTKL
+642 FLGTQL
-648 EYRRLY
+648 QYRRLY

>member
-1 MIFLQQKHY
+1 MKKTIL
-10 FKEHFYEKDNS
+10 
-21 ALSLSLASSLLNAED
+21 LSLSLASSLLNAED

-63 NEKYEQLSQY
+63 NEKYEQLNQY

-80 KQSIQTANNIELV
+80 KQSIQNANNIELV

-136 NYFTFF
+136 NYLTFL
-142 VGSGNHASNVQ
+142 VGNKATKRPANVQ
-153 GNPPFS
+153 GNPPFE
-159 TIASN
+159 TIIKN
-164 CSGIENCAM
+164 CSGLENCAM
-173 NETTY
+173 DQTTY
-178 NEMKKLAESLQ
+178 DEMKKLAERLQ
-189 AAQQNATTKGNNLCA
+189 AAQTNSTTKANNLCA
-204 LSGCATTEGSNT
+204 LSGCATTEGQNP
-216 PNSTVSNALETAQK
+216 PNSTVSNALNLAQQ
-230 LMDLIANTRTAMV
+230 LMDSIANTKTAMM

-259 NSTGYPT
+259 TSTGYPT

-282 QAVTLSQNSNT
+282 QAVTLSQSNNT

-305 QTNPQF
+305 QTNPEF

-318 AQNQKQIISYAK
+318 AQNQKQVISYAQ
-330 DIFNLFNSIPKD
+330 DIFNLFSSIPAE
-342 QFKYLEK
+342 QYKYLEK

-355 NAGQTPTNPYRQE
+355 NAGSTPTNPYRQE

-373 EIQTIQ
+373 EIQTIK

-400 NLKSNQANI
+400 NLKSNQAEI
-409 VTAYSNAKNLSQ
+409 VTAYSNANNLSQ

-435 IVTLPHDKNAP
+435 IITLPYDKNAP

-455 NPEQQSNL
+455 NPEQASNL
-463 NQALAA
+463 SQALAA

-526 SFFNSSSDIW
+526 SFFNSSSDVW

-592 KVNTSNFQFLFN
+592 KVNASNFQFLFN

-636 NTNYYS
+636 TTNYYA
-642 FLGTKL
+642 FLGTQL
-648 EYRRLY
+648 QYRRLY

>member
-1 MIFLQQKHY
+1 MKKTLL
-10 FKEHFYEKDNS
+10 
-21 ALSLSLASSLLNAED
+21 LSLSLASSLLNAED

-63 NEKYEQLSQY
+63 NDKYEQLNQY

-80 KQSIQTANNIELV
+80 KQSIQNANNYELV
-93 NSSLNYLKS
+93 KQSISNLIS
-102 FTNNNYNS
+102 FANNNSQNKDL
-110 TTQSPIFNAVQ
+110 SPIYSSAQ
-121 AVITSVLG
+121 AVLTSILA
-129 FWSLYAG
+129 FWTLYAG
-136 NYFTFF
+136 NALTFNVEGLTTSTSQNGQGF
-142 VGSGNHASNVQ
+142 SNVPLTAKCSQ
-153 GNPPFS
+153 PDSKNCMP
-159 TIASN
+159 IA
-164 CSGIENCAM
+164 
-173 NETTY
+173 TY
-178 NEMKKLAESLQ
+178 QKMKSLAESLQ
-189 AAQQNATTKGNNLCA
+189 KAQGTLCA
-204 LSGCATTEGSNT
+204 LNENGCNTANQDQGATISSALNT
-216 PNSTVSNALETAQK
+216 AKE
-230 LMDLIANTRTAMV
+230 LMDLISATNTNMDWSRIKINGLLV
-243 WKNIVISGVSN
+243 PSEIRGDKNGSTTKYEGKITSN
-254 ASGAI
+254 
-259 NSTGYPT
+259 NSVTSYALFQNIYKMLPYLQESLKLSEQNKSKSDGLQGQVTGD
-266 QYAVFNNIK
+266 N
-275 AMIPILQ
+275 
-282 QAVTLSQNSNT
+282 
-293 LSASLQAQATGS
+293 
-305 QTNPQF
+305 TNPNYD
-311 AKDIYNL
+311 KEIYNF
-318 AQNQKQIISYAK
+318 AQNQQTILSNAK
-330 DIFNLFNSIPKD
+330 SIFNLFNSIPKD
-342 QFKYLEK
+342 QFEYLQVG
-349 AYLKIP
+349 YLKIP
-355 NAGQTPTNPYRQE
+355 PLGTTPTKPYRKN
-368 VNLNQ
+368 VNLNA
-373 EIQTIQ
+373 EIDSIQ
-379 NNVSYYGN
+379 RNVSYYGN

-400 NLKSNQANI
+400 NLKSNQAQI
-409 VTAYSNAKNLSQ
+409 VAAYNGAKNLSQ
-421 EISKLPYNQVNTKD
+421 EISQLPYNQVNTKD
-435 IVTLPHDKNAP
+435 IVTLAYDKNAP

-455 NPEQQSNL
+455 NQEQASNL
-463 NQALAA
+463 SQALAA
-469 MSNNPFKKV
+469 MSNNPFKNI

-541 SDLLVNIINDSIT
+541 SDLLVNFINDSVT

-580 VNLTAF
+580 VNLTAL

-604 LGLRTNLATA
+604 LGLRTNLAM
-614 KKKDSEHSAQH
+614 KKKEDSEHSAQH

-642 FLGTKL
+642 FLGAKL

>member
-1 MIFLQQKHY
+1 
-10 FKEHFYEKDNS
+10 
-21 ALSLSLASSLLNAED
+21 
-36 NGFFVSAGYQIGEAV
+36 
-51 QMVKNTGELKNL
+51 
-63 NEKYEQLSQY
+63 Y

-80 KQSIQTANNIELV
+80 RQSIQNANNIELV

-136 NYFTFF
+136 NYFTFL

-159 TIASN
+159 TIVNN
-164 CSGIENCAM
+164 CSSKEVGNLYCGM
-173 NETTY
+173 DTTTY
-178 NEMKKLAESLQ
+178 DKMKRLAEDLQ
-189 AAQQNATTKGNNLCA
+189 AAQTNSATKGNNLCA
-204 LSGCATTEGSNT
+204 LSGCATTEGSNS
-216 PNSTVSNALETAQK
+216 PNSTVSNALNLAQQ
-230 LMDLIANTRTAMV
+230 LMDLIASTKTGMV

-254 ASGAI
+254 EPGAI
-259 NSTGYPT
+259 TSAGYPT

-282 QAVTLSQNSNT
+282 QAVTLSQSNHT
-293 LSASLQAQATGS
+293 LSASLQAQATGA
-305 QTNPQF
+305 QTNPNF
-311 AKDIYNL
+311 AKDIYAF
-318 AQNQKQIISYAK
+318 AQNQKQVISYAQ
-330 DIFNLFNSIPKD
+330 DIFNLFSSIPKD
-342 QFKYLEK
+342 QYRYLEK
-349 AYLKIP
+349 AYLKIA
-355 NAGQTPTNPYRQE
+355 NAGSTPTNPYRQE

-387 RVDAALSVARDVY
+387 RVDAALSVAKDVY
-400 NLKSNQANI
+400 NLKSNEAEI

-421 EISKLPYNQVNTKD
+421 EISKLPHNQVNTKD
-435 IVTLPHDKNAP
+435 IVTLPYDKNAP

-463 NQALAA
+463 SQALAA

-526 SFFNSSSDIW
+526 SFFNSSSDVW

-580 VNLTAF
+580 MNLTAF

-614 KKKDSEHSAQH
+614 KKKDSERSAQH

-654 SVYLNY
+654 SVYL
-660 VFAY
+660 

>member
-1 MIFLQQKHY
+1 MKKQFL
-10 FKEHFYEKDNS
+10 
-21 ALSLSLASSLLNAED
+21 LSLSLASSLLHAED

-63 NEKYEQLSQY
+63 NDKYEQLSQS
-73 LNQVASL
+73 LAQLASL
-80 KQSIQTANNIELV
+80 KRSIQTANNIQAV
-93 NSSLNYLKS
+93 NNALSDLKS
-102 FTNNNYNS
+102 FASNNHTNKE
-110 TTQSPIFNAVQ
+110 TSPIYNTTQ
-121 AVITSVLG
+121 AVITSVLA

-136 NYFTFF
+136 NALSFHVTGLND
-142 VGSGNHASNVQ
+142 GSNSPLGRIHQDGNCTGLQQCFMSQ
-153 GNPPFS
+153 
-159 TIASN
+159 
-164 CSGIENCAM
+164 E
-173 NETTY
+173 TY
-178 NEMKKLAESLQ
+178 NKMKELAENLQ
-189 AAQQNATTKGNNLCA
+189 KAQGNLCA
-204 LSGCATTEGSNT
+204 LSECSSDQSNQNKTSMTT
-216 PNSTVSNALETAQK
+216 ALETAQK
-230 LMDLIANTRTAMV
+230 LMDLIEQTKVSMV
-243 WKNIVISGVSN
+243 WKNIIIAGVSN
-254 ASGAI
+254 RAGGAGAI
-259 NSTGYPT
+259 TSTGPVT
-266 QYAVFNNIK
+266 DYAVFNNIK
-275 AMIPILQ
+275 AMLPILQ
-282 QAVTLSQNSNT
+282 QALKLTQSNHTLSTN
-293 LSASLQAQATGS
+293 LQARAMGT
-305 QTNPQF
+305 QTNREF
-311 AKDIYNL
+311 AKDIYAL
-318 AQNQKQIISYAK
+318 AQNQKQILSNASN
-330 DIFNLFNSIPKD
+330 IFNLFNSIPKD
-342 QFKYLEK
+342 QLKYLEN
-349 AYLKIP
+349 AYLKVP
-355 NAGQTPTNPYRQE
+355 HLGKTPTNPYRQE

-373 EIQTIQ
+373 EVQTIK

-409 VTAYSNAKNLSQ
+409 VTAYNNANNLSE

-435 IVTLPHDKNAP
+435 IITLPYDKNAP
-446 AAGQYNYQI
+446 TAGQYNYQI

-463 NQALAA
+463 SQALAA

-625 GIELGIKIPTI
+625 G
-636 NTNYYS
+636 
-642 FLGTKL
+642 
-648 EYRRLY
+648 
-654 SVYLNY
+654 
-660 VFAY
+660 

>member
-1 MIFLQQKHY
+1 MFT
-10 FKEHFYEKDNS
+10 
-21 ALSLSLASSLLNAED
+21 LSLASSLLHAED

-80 KQSIQTANNIELV
+80 KQGIQNANNIELV

-142 VGSGNHASNVQ
+142 VDNSSTKQPASVQ
-153 GNPPFS
+153 GNPPFQ
-159 TIASN
+159 TIAKN

-173 NETTY
+173 DQTTY
-178 NEMKKLAESLQ
+178 DKMKKLAESLQ
-189 AAQQNATTKGNNLCA
+189 AAQTNSVTKANNLCA
-204 LSGCATTEGSNT
+204 LSGCATTEGQNP
-216 PNSTVSNALETAQK
+216 PNSTVSSALETAQK
-230 LMDLIANTRTAMV
+230 LMDLIANTKTAMM

-254 ASGAI
+254 TSGAI
-259 NSTGYPT
+259 TSTNYPT

-282 QAVTLSQNSNT
+282 QAVTLSQSNHT

-305 QTNPQF
+305 QTNPEF
-311 AKDIYNL
+311 AKDIYAF
-318 AQNQKQIISYAK
+318 AQNQKQIISYAQ
-330 DIFNLFNSIPKD
+330 DIFNLFDSIPKD
-342 QFKYLEK
+342 QYRYLEK
-349 AYLKIP
+349 AYLKIA
-355 NAGQTPTNPYRQE
+355 NAGSTPTNPYMAV

-373 EIQTIQ
+373 EVQTIQ

-387 RVDAALSVARDVY
+387 RVDAALSVAKDVY
-400 NLKSNQANI
+400 NLKSNQTEI
-409 VTAYSNAKNLSQ
+409 VTTYNDAKNLSE
-421 EISKLPYNQVNTKD
+421 EISKLPHNQVNTKD
-435 IVTLPHDKNAP
+435 IVTLPYDKNAP

-455 NPEQQSNL
+455 NQEQQSQL

-485 NNGALNGLGVQVGYK
+485 NNGAMNGLGVQVGYK

-526 SFFNSSSDIW
+526 SFFNSSSDVW

-541 SDLLVNIINDSIT
+541 SDLLYNFLNDKAT
-554 RKNNKLSV
+554 KKNNKLSV

-592 KVNTSNFQFLFN
+592 KVNASNFQFLFN
-604 LGLRTNLATA
+604 LGLRMNLATA
-614 KKKDSEHSAQH
+614 KKKDSERSAQH
-625 GIELGIKIPTI
+625 GMELGIKIPTI

-642 FLGTKL
+642 FLGTQL
-648 EYRRLY
+648 QYRRLY